1 MRKVTLFLWP
11 CFATSAL
18 LAQSANPLTDAV
30 KARYRGIRQNLIET
44 ADVMPADAYSFKL
57 TPAQRTF
64 AEWIGHVAMGNF
76 NFCSTIK
83 GEKIPDTHALHSMT
97 SKADLSK
104 ALRESFAY
112 CDGALKEMTDQKAL
126 AENTVD
132 GKKSY
137 PVQGMISLVSS
148 DNEHYGNLVG
158 YMRSKGITPP
168 STARANQKK

>member
-1 MRKVTLFLWP
+1 MRKVMLSVWA
-11 CFATSAL
+11 CCVASAL

-44 ADVMPADAYSFKL
+44 ADLMPADSYSFKL

-64 AEWIGHVAMGNF
+64 AEWIEHVAMGNY

-83 GEKIPDTHALHSMT
+83 GEKSPDMHALHAMT
-97 SKADLSK
+97 GKVELSK
-104 ALRESFAY
+104 ALRDSFAY
-112 CDGALKEMTDQKAL
+112 CDDALKEMTDQKAL
-126 AENTVD
+126 SENTVD

-158 YMRSKGITPP
+158 YMRSKGLTPP

>member
-1 MRKVTLFLWP
+1 MRKVMLMA
-11 CFATSAL
+11 FACSLLRAM

-30 KARYRGIRQNLIET
+30 RARYRGIRQNLIET
-44 ADVMPADAYSFKL
+44 ADVMPDDSYSYKL

-64 AEWIGHVAMGNF
+64 GEWIAHVAMGNY

-83 GEKIPDTHALHSMT
+83 GEKARDMHALHSMT
-97 SKADLSK
+97 GKADLSK
-104 ALRESFAY
+104 TLRESFDY
-112 CDGALKEMTDQKAL
+112 CDGALKEMTDRKAL

-168 STARANQKK
+168 STARASQKK